1 MPYKAYFNTETKEY
15 EMLIETVNK
24 TQSDNVEIHGCT
36 ARVGDTG
43 LPGVDSANLGVRRQ
57 AQARI
62 QRMRRRH
69 QRAALS
75 GQGPTGWVARM
86 F

>member
-1 MPYKAYFNTETKEY
+1 MLSETLRD
-15 EMLIETVNK
+15 MQTD
-24 TQSDNVEIHGCT
+24 TVEIHPCT
-36 ARVGDTG
+36 KPVGKTG
-43 LPGVDSANLGVRRQ
+43 LPGIDSANLGAHRQ
-57 AQARI
+57 AQARM